1 MQRYWDVLDEREVGG
16 YKIRIK
22 KTWEDVHPGDCF
34 DESAYDIADICNRID
49 RGDLDWF
56 VLCVEVLVEDHVI
69 ADACCGGLLY
79 EDAREVLTDG
89 IADDLILDATHL
101 ALERTHYLAQKYTML
116 SLKHS
121 GVDSLAV

>member
-1 MQRYWDVLDEREVGG
+1 MRHWTTLLETEREGF
-16 YKIRIK
+16 KIIVD
-22 KTWEDVHPGDCF
+22 KTWEDCHPSECF
-34 DESAYDIADICNRID
+34 DETAYDLKDICERID

-89 IADDLILDATHL
+89 IADDLILDATHC

-121 GVDSLAV
+121 GVDTRAV